1 MENGDEAAL
10 PDLERFM
17 EVLLVFD
24 LKSANWEISL
34 LILTTSLW
42 ILFLEE
48 IKIWF
53 KILKQFSYLESKQY
67 VILELSGF
75 SLISILIKII
85 LKSNNE

>member
-34 LILTTSLW
+34 LILTTFLW

-48 IKIWF
+48 IKIWY
-53 KILKQFSYLESKQY
+53 KILKQFLHLESKQ
-67 VILELSGF
+67 LF
-75 SLISILIKII
+75 
-85 LKSNNE
+85 